1 MKIGGDMYMW
11 IKIARRYAVCFS
23 PKPLANYSK
32 VASNRS
38 ASSYTPER
46 TRYSFEELYDPSA
59 PEEYNEFVAR
69 AALGKA
75 LIISAKGGTKEAA
88 RAAEFVGY
96 TKTYRRTLRKVR
108 VLNALPRSWRAPLI
122 GLYNS
127 LAWRIA
133 RKGL

>member
-1 MKIGGDMYMW
+1 MW

-38 ASSYTPER
+38 AASYTPER
-46 TRYSFEELYDPSA
+46 TRYSFEELYDPPA

-88 RAAEFVGY
+88 RAARVLRLDTE
-96 TKTYRRTLRKVR
+96 TYRRTLRKVR
-108 VLNALPRSWRAPLI
+108 VLNALPAQLARSADRAVQQRWHGASP
-122 GLYNS
+122 
-127 LAWRIA
+127 A
-133 RKGL
+133 KGL